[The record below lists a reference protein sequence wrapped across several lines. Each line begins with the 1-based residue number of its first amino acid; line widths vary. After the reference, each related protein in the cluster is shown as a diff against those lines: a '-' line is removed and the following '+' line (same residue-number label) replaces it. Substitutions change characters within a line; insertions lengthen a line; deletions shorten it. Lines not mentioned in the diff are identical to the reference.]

1 VATEYTCRY
10 KEICAICAIHCT
22 NISYYKSKSIIFT
35 CIHTSHQL
43 RIYKENN
50 YEDTSV
56 KVKTSCGFECVK
68 RGFSPTFTVHDE
80 ASLGFEPSAP
90 VRQPYKGD

>member
-1 VATEYTCRY
+1 
-10 KEICAICAIHCT
+10 
-22 NISYYKSKSIIFT
+22 
-35 CIHTSHQL
+35 
-43 RIYKENN
+43 
-50 YEDTSV
+50 
-56 KVKTSCGFECVK
+56 VK